1 MGKEKFSVLLSLYK
15 SENPEYLKQALDSIL
30 GQTILPDE
38 IVIVR
43 DGPITSELEVVL
55 KEYCNKSDLF
65 RIIPFSVNRGLGLAL
80 RDGVE
85 ACKYELIARM
95 DTDDVCELD
104 RFEKQLQYLKQ
115 NPDVALLG
123 TAIDEFSEDINN
135 PDSILVLPSK
145 HNDIVNFAK
154 FRNPF
159 KHPTVFFKKSA
170 VIASGNYRHFLWFED
185 YDLFVRMIKFGFV
198 TANLPNVLV
207 HVRANQDQFARRGG
221 IRYAK
226 QDFRFESYLNQI
238 DFINIYEFYRNILIR
253 CSVRLLPNSIRIN
266 LYKFILRNKK

>member
-207 HVRANQDQFARRGG
+207 HVRANQEQFARRGG
-221 IRYAK
+221 LEYAK
-226 QDFRFESYLNQI
+226 KDYEFEKFLYRLHLI
-238 DFINIYEFYRNILIR
+238 GRLEFYRNVLMR
-253 CSVRLLPNSIRIN
+253 VLVRILPNNLRTFLYRI
-266 LYKFILRNKK
+266 ILRS

>member
-95 DTDDVCELD
+95 DTDDVCKSD
-104 RFEKQLQYLKQ
+104 RFEKQLQYLNH

-123 TAIDEFSEDINN
+123 TAIEEFSEDINN
-135 PDSILVLPSK
+135 PDSRTVLPLS
-145 HNDIVNFAK
+145 HSDIVNFAK
-154 FRNPF
+154 KRNPF
-159 KHPTVFFKKSA
+159 RHMTVMFKKSV
-170 VIASGNYRHFLWFED
+170 VIKSGNYRHFLWFED
-185 YDLFVRMIKFGFV
+185 YDLWVRIIKSGYL
-198 TANLPNVLV
+198 TANMPEVLV
-207 HVRANQDQFARRGG
+207 LVRAGEDMFARRGG
-221 IRYAK
+221 VNYLK
-226 QDFRFESYLNQI
+226 QDFRFQRFLYNIRLIGIIQF
-238 DFINIYEFYRNILIR
+238 FINISIR
-253 CSVRLLPNSIRIN
+253 FIVRILPNSIRVII
-266 LYKFILRNKK
+266 YRRVLRKK